1 MNKMAARLSWLKRIR
16 RQRNP
21 LQANLPMAT
30 TGASGTSTSEE
41 SETTMDCRLL
51 LTTLSG
57 KEVEVSTNIAQYDR
71 FEDFEE
77 HIVDHL
83 TSVTDLDVFGC
94 EVDFV
99 HPTTQA
105 YLEDHIW
112 EALQENRHFT
122 IVFRDCLEALQT
134 KEDFEDCA
142 YRDIPKAVKSRFQ
155 PMNRGLSHPVL
166 SLRSR
171 ECAVSSLKRAY
182 KLLGHEL
189 GRTVV
194 TSESSRCR
202 PQLCVLKRVPFVGA
216 IGSTA

>member
-1 MNKMAARLSWLKRIR
+1 MEKQVNKMAARLSWLKRIR

-99 HPTTQA
+99 HPATQA
-105 YLEDHIW
+105 YLEDHI
-112 EALQENRHFT
+112 
-122 IVFRDCLEALQT
+122 
-134 KEDFEDCA
+134 
-142 YRDIPKAVKSRFQ
+142 
-155 PMNRGLSHPVL
+155 
-166 SLRSR
+166 
-171 ECAVSSLKRAY
+171 
-182 KLLGHEL
+182 
-189 GRTVV
+189 
-194 TSESSRCR
+194 
-202 PQLCVLKRVPFVGA
+202 
-216 IGSTA
+216 